1 MRRGA
6 AELLRFGLVS
16 TLGLGV
22 DLSVAYG
29 LAALLEISLPLAALA
44 GFLAGAALNY
54 ALHHLWTFRAVS
66 PGAGDDHARRM
77 LRYAAGLALTLA
89 VRVAAVA
96 LLERLLPGRELAAL
110 AGGTVVSFVVN
121 YLSSKHFV
129 FRPIARRAPDLR

>member
-22 DLSVAYG
+22 DLLVAYG

-54 ALHHLWTFRAVS
+54 ALHHLWTFRAV
-66 PGAGDDHARRM
+66 PRR
-77 LRYAAGLALTLA
+77 R
-89 VRVAAVA
+89 
-96 LLERLLPGRELAAL
+96 
-110 AGGTVVSFVVN
+110 
-121 YLSSKHFV
+121 
-129 FRPIARRAPDLR
+129 